1 MPFDVPYLDL
11 TVACQRHTF
20 KRTTYQTARPPF
32 DPSRFGVEPIETAA
46 ARSFVE
52 EHHYSGTFPVE
63 IASYRLFESKQNE
76 SAALVGVAVFSIPV
90 NTSRELSALLKPGQA
105 VSDLGRFILNEHV
118 LANAETWFLARALKA
133 LRRDRTLADGKTPR
147 FPFSTSH
154 SDPCPR
160 LGVDRIIFPGHVG
173 AIYQASNA
181 LYTGR
186 SRPRVLCLTR
196 SGVAIS
202 DRALSKLRADDTDA
216 RHVYA
221 QLRKHGAPQ
230 LQPGESGARY
240 LARTLADGPFRRVR
254 HRGNHRYVLLP
265 PAHALRRKIVGAFP
279 TLDYPKRTD
288 PPPDNEPRPPR
299 VQSQRDDTR
308 GSRGMR
314 ADPVP
319 RV

>member
-1 MPFDVPYLDL
+1 ME
-11 TVACQRHTF
+11 
-20 KRTTYQTARPPF
+20 
-32 DPSRFGVEPIETAA
+32 SRRNG
-46 ARSFVE
+46 R
-52 EHHYSGTFPVE
+52 
-63 IASYRLFESKQNE
+63 
-76 SAALVGVAVFSIPV
+76 AALVGVAVFSIPV
-90 NTSRELSALLKPGQA
+90 NTPAALCALLKPGQA
-105 VSDLGRFILNEHV
+105 VSDLARFIPNEHV
-118 LANAETWFLARALKA
+118 LANAETWFLAPAYKA

-147 FPFSTSH
+147 FPFSTSY

-202 DRALSKLRADDTDA
+202 DRALSKLRADDKDA

-221 QLRKHGAPQ
+221 QLRDHGAPQ

-240 LARTLADGPFRRVR
+240 LARALADGPFRRVR

-279 TLDYPKRTD
+279 ALDYPKRTD
-288 PPPDNEPRPPR
+288 PPPDSDPRPPR
-299 VQSQRDDTR
+299 VHEDLSETAYA
-308 GSRGMR
+308 GV
-314 ADPVP
+314 AA
-319 RV
+319 